1 MTTWNT
7 IHIFGFETNQL
18 ISDSQNI
25 QTPAVECPITSTV
38 TDAIYALKPTGSNA
52 SPDYHAVNCFNTL
65 FIDFL
70 PNSGDSFRTQWDAL
84 DQSLLNNLSTLAD
97 QIITPITGSI

>member
-7 IHIFGFETNQL
+7 IHIFGFGTNQL
-18 ISDSQNI
+18 ISNTENI

-38 TDAIYALKPTGSNA
+38 TSEIYALKPTGSNA
-52 SPDYHAVNCFNTL
+52 SPDYHAINCFNEL

-70 PNSGDSFRTQWDAL
+70 PNTGDSFRTQWADL
-84 DQSLLNNLSTLAD
+84 DQTLLDNISTLAD
-97 QIITPITGSI
+97 QIVSPVTGSI